1 MSMTCVHLPQG
12 FLSDAAEAMPNPS
25 TEGSCCPSSLVN
37 SQLSSAGGWC
47 ILLPLHLK
55 TLFYLKDF
63 FCITSRTASGLDS
76 SEPNRADAGCRP
88 LCVGISSQVLLAN
101 EAEIAAAAE
110 RYLALLLKHFKN
122 FMNFRV
128 SGFGCNPSHALAECH
143 KVLPVHGGK

>member
-1 MSMTCVHLPQG
+1 MLP
-12 FLSDAAEAMPNPS
+12 
-25 TEGSCCPSSLVN
+25 V
-37 SQLSSAGGWC
+37 QLGEQPVVICWC

-63 FCITSRTASGLDS
+63 FCITSRTASRLDS
-76 SEPNRADAGCRP
+76 SEPNCADAGCRP

-122 FMNFRV
+122 FLDFRV

-143 KVLPVHGGK
+143 KVLLSVACAWRKVTQETYKLVFSGLEMAFHM